1 MTNST
6 QKDIINSLPNARDK
20 ATLRIDPSTALG
32 FTKAVLFKGAAFFTA
47 FSEFKALNLGVWG
60 RVPRSR
66 SFEGSL

>member
-1 MTNST
+1 MTCSSS
-6 QKDIINSLPNARDK
+6 ISSSAADK

-47 FSEFKALNLGVWG
+47 FSEFKALNLGVRG

-66 SFEGSL
+66 IFEGSL